1 MYRSVYILFFACLGF
16 LLMPTQTY
24 ACNMSNAPSQ
34 KVNTP
39 TSASKKDDCKDACTH
54 QQNKKNHCGNDC
66 NNALCKC
73 PTNSNTSFF
82 YSNSFSFGKTKVY
95 VTPSFLN
102 YETNISKGF
111 YSIWLIPKIG

>member
-1 MYRSVYILFFACLGF
+1 MYRSAYILFFVCLGF

-24 ACNMSNAPSQ
+24 ACNINDTSSQ
-34 KVNTP
+34 KTQAAV
-39 TSASKKDDCKDACTH
+39 SKKDDCKDACSH
-54 QQNKKNHCGNDC
+54 EQSKKKHCGNDC

-82 YSNSFSFGKTKVY
+82 YSNNFSFGKAKV
-95 VTPSFLN
+95 TITLSFSN